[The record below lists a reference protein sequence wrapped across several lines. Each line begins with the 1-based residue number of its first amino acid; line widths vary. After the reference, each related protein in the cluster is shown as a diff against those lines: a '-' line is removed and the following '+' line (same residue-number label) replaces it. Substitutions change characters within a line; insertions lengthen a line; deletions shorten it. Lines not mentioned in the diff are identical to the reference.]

1 MLEYTI
7 IATEEHEN
15 IRLDILLST
24 FVPELTRNS
33 AQKLLLEN
41 AALVNGK
48 SRDKNYR
55 VKIADVIIITI
66 PNAVPLDV
74 LPEDIP
80 LDIFYEDDEL
90 LIVNKHKGMVVH
102 PGAGNSNG
110 TLVNALLYHCRD
122 NLSGI
127 NGILRPGIVHRID
140 KDTSGLLLVAK
151 TNETHL
157 SLAKQLE
164 EHTINRTY
172 HAVSHGEIK
181 EQAVTISAPI
191 GRSKTNRLKMAI
203 DEKNGK
209 QAVTHVEVLENLPNF
224 SYIQC
229 KLETGRTH
237 QIRVHMA
244 SINHPLAGDTVYG
257 PKKAI
262 QELHGQCLHA
272 KTIGFIHPA
281 TNNYMEFNSDLPN
294 YFETFL
300 QKHRKALIHE

>member
-55 VKIADVIIITI
+55 VRIADVIIITI

-209 QAVTHVEVLENLPNF
+209 QAITHVEVLENLPNF

-281 TNNYMEFNSDLPN
+281 TKDYMEFNSYLPN